1 MLRNKTI
8 LTVLILVILAA
19 AYLRL
24 ANLGVPSFWV
34 DELDF
39 VDAAKSMLRVGEPL
53 LDSGYPY
60 PRAPLQTYALMA
72 SFKLFGVSEFSS
84 RLPSAIFGILSIPLI
99 FIIGRGWFNE
109 RVGLLSALFLAVSPF
124 AIGWSRAC
132 RMYALFQLLFLA
144 GAYFFYRGF
153 ENPPVSPFKKGGAEK
168 FPPDKGGLRGVFQR
182 WQLNLPYLLLGGFF
196 LLLSY
201 STHQNAGLF
210 LLTFIAYLLLMAI
223 AAVFQQGF
231 FEALKSKYVILMT
244 TILGTLVLAYLVL
257 PPMREFVIY
266 AAEYQPKWAEVA
278 SAQNP
283 WRIFEFFFGAE
294 RLPFN
299 LLFIGGAIL
308 ILVNWNRV
316 GVFTLLTFFVP
327 VILFSFVF
335 QYRKNDYVFHVYPLF
350 YLVGAVALDFVIVK
364 LSEVKFFDAV
374 FNRFAVSG
382 KTPPFIPPQG
392 GNGMGVPP
400 RAGNKIDAS
409 PQKSDQKSVPPQE
422 GENFP
427 PYQGGIKGGLSR
439 LPKEAIIVVACLL
452 WLPLTFNF
460 RFAQKI
466 PRLPDGNFNGAI
478 YHNEWK
484 EAAAFL
490 KGKVSDEDVLMSTL
504 PLTVKHYLG
513 RAEYNLN
520 VSNGDLAR
528 EKNIVAA
535 DGRLIDFY
543 SGADII
549 EDVAELQS
557 VLEAHPSGWLV
568 VDNYRFE
575 NDVYVP
581 AAMCEFMLSRV
592 KKVHETKNKTVSVY
606 RWEKASQPPSGDSS
620 LDPAGGE
627 VACPKIGNVISN
639 PDAFAFCR
647 GEKSGN
653 AQVVLSQISRCARND
668 TASLM
673 IKETLN

>member
-1 MLRNKTI
+1 MRKRGCLRNKSVVI
-8 LTVLILVILAA
+8 ILVITLAA

-60 PRAPLQTYALMA
+60 PRAPLQTYSLMA

-99 FIIGRGWFNE
+99 FIIGRGLFNE

-124 AIGWSRAC
+124 AIGWSRGC

-144 GAYFFYRGF
+144 GVYFFYRGF
-153 ENPPVSPFKKGGAEK
+153 ENPPVSPFKKGGAGE
-168 FPPDKGGLRGVFQR
+168 FPLDKGGRPVVSPLEGGLRGVFRR
-182 WQLNLPYLLLGGFF
+182 WQRSLPYLLLAGFF

-210 LLTFIAYLLLMAI
+210 LLSFIAYLLMMGISSTVKEGFI
-223 AAVFQQGF
+223 AT
-231 FEALKSKYVILMT
+231 LKSKYVILLT
-244 TILGTLVLAYLVL
+244 AILGGLVLAYNVL
-257 PPMREFVIY
+257 PPIREFVSY

-283 WRIFEFFFGAE
+283 WRIFDFFFGSE
-294 RLPFN
+294 KLPFN
-299 LLFIGGAIL
+299 LLFIGGTIL
-308 ILVNWNRV
+308 IFKSWNRA
-316 GVFTLLTFFVP
+316 GVFALLTFFIP
-327 VILFSFVF
+327 VVLFSFVF

-350 YLVGAVALDFVIVK
+350 YLVGAVALDVFIVK
-364 LSEVKFFDAV
+364 LGSLKFVETATTRLLAALGMTCSSELHSSAKNVIV
-374 FNRFAVSG
+374 
-382 KTPPFIPPQG
+382 I
-392 GNGMGVPP
+392 
-400 RAGNKIDAS
+400 
-409 PQKSDQKSVPPQE
+409 
-422 GENFP
+422 
-427 PYQGGIKGGLSR
+427 GLC
-439 LPKEAIIVVACLL
+439 IL

-490 KGKVSDEDVLMSTL
+490 KDKISDDDVLMSTL
-504 PLTVKHYLG
+504 PLTVKHYVG

-520 VSNGDLAR
+520 ISNSDLAR

-549 EDVAELQS
+549 EDVPELQA
-557 VLEAHPSGWLV
+557 VLDAHPNGWLV

-581 AAMCEFMLSRV
+581 AAMRDFLLLRV
-592 KKVHETKNKTVSVY
+592 RKVHETKNKTVSVY
-606 RWEKASQPPSGDSS
+606 RWEKASVPPSGDSS
-620 LDPAGGE
+620 LDPVGGE
-627 VACPKIGNVISN
+627 VALLKIGNVISCLQQAGE
-639 PDAFAFCR
+639 PRRFCFL
-647 GEKSGN
+647 SG
-653 AQVVLSQISRCARND
+653 
-668 TASLM
+668 
-673 IKETLN
+673 

>member
-1 MLRNKTI
+1 MSRNKSIIIVLAFI
-8 LTVLILVILAA
+8 LLA

-60 PRAPLQTYALMA
+60 PRAPLFTYSLMA

-84 RLPSAIFGILSIPLI
+84 RLPSAIFGILAIPMMFVL
-99 FIIGRGWFNE
+99 GRGMFNE
-109 RVGLLSALFLAVSPF
+109 RVGLLSALFLTISPF

-144 GAYFFYRGF
+144 GAYFFYLGF
-153 ENPPVSPFKKGGAEK
+153 EHGHPPKFPFKGGLEKEKGGRHLFSPLEV
-168 FPPDKGGLRGVFQR
+168 GLRGVFQR
-182 WQLNLPYLLLGGFF
+182 WQLNLSYLLLAGLS
-196 LLLSY
+196 LLGSY

-210 LLTFIAYLLLMAI
+210 LLTFIAYLLMMGI
-223 AAVFQQGF
+223 ATAVNDGLTV
-231 FEALKSKYVILMT
+231 ALKSKYVILLAM
-244 TILGTLVLAYLVL
+244 ILGALVLAYIVL
-257 PPMREFVIY
+257 PPIREFVTY

-283 WRIFEFFFGAE
+283 WRIFEFFFDSGK
-294 RLPFN
+294 LPFN
-299 LLFIGGAIL
+299 LLFVAGTIL
-308 ILVNWNRV
+308 ILKNWNRA
-316 GVFTLLTFFVP
+316 GVFMLLTFFVP
-327 VILFSFVF
+327 IVLFSFVF

-350 YLVGAVALDFVIVK
+350 YLIGAVALNFLIVK
-364 LSEVKFFDAV
+364 LGSLKFIESAMTSPLIPLQ
-374 FNRFAVSG
+374 RG
-382 KTPPFIPPQG
+382 KKGVPPQG
-392 GNGMGVPP
+392 S
-400 RAGNKIDAS
+400 R
-409 PQKSDQKSVPPQE
+409 
-422 GENFP
+422 ENLP
-427 PYQGGIKGGLSR
+427 PYQGGIKGGFGRLS
-439 LPKEAIIVVACLL
+439 KESILIVVCLI
-452 WLPLTFNF
+452 WLPFTFNF
-460 RFAQKI
+460 RLAQKI
-466 PRLPDGNFNGAI
+466 PRLPDGSFNGAI

-490 KGKVSDEDVLMSTL
+490 KDKVTDSDVLMSTL
-504 PLTVKHYLG
+504 PLTVKHYFG

-549 EDVAELQS
+549 EDVPELQS
-557 VLEAHPSGWLV
+557 VLAAHPTGWLV

-581 AAMCEFMLSRV
+581 AAMRDFLLSRV

-606 RWEKASQPPSGDSS
+606 HWEKASEPPSGDSS
-620 LDPAGGE
+620 LDPTGGE
-627 VACPKIGNVISN
+627 VAQFSLECGDCVVAALTQSMHSKLSKQNDV
-639 PDAFAFCR
+639 AFYF
-647 GEKSGN
+647 
-653 AQVVLSQISRCARND
+653 
-668 TASLM
+668 
-673 IKETLN
+673 

>member
-1 MLRNKTI
+1 MRKRGCLRNKSVVI
-8 LTVLILVILAA
+8 ILVITLAA

-60 PRAPLQTYALMA
+60 PRAPLQTYSLMA

-99 FIIGRGWFNE
+99 FIIGRGLFNE

-124 AIGWSRAC
+124 AIGWSRGC

-144 GAYFFYRGF
+144 GVYFFYRGF
-153 ENPPVSPFKKGGAEK
+153 ENPPVSPFKKGGAGE
-168 FPPDKGGLRGVFQR
+168 FPLDKGGRPVVSPLEGGLRGVFRR
-182 WQLNLPYLLLGGFF
+182 WQRSLPYLLLAGFF

-210 LLTFIAYLLLMAI
+210 LLSFIAYLLMMGISSTVKEGFI
-223 AAVFQQGF
+223 AT
-231 FEALKSKYVILMT
+231 LKSKYVILLT
-244 TILGTLVLAYLVL
+244 AILGGLVLAYNVL
-257 PPMREFVIY
+257 PPIREFVSY

-283 WRIFEFFFGAE
+283 WRIFDFFFGSE
-294 RLPFN
+294 KLPFN
-299 LLFIGGAIL
+299 LLFIGGTIL
-308 ILVNWNRV
+308 IFKSWNRA
-316 GVFTLLTFFVP
+316 GVFALLTFFIP
-327 VILFSFVF
+327 VVLFSFVF

-350 YLVGAVALDFVIVK
+350 YLVGAVALDVFIVK
-364 LSEVKFFDAV
+364 LGSLKFVETATTRFLAALGMTCSSELHS
-374 FNRFAVSG
+374 FAKNV
-382 KTPPFIPPQG
+382 I
-392 GNGMGVPP
+392 V
-400 RAGNKIDAS
+400 I
-409 PQKSDQKSVPPQE
+409 
-422 GENFP
+422 
-427 PYQGGIKGGLSR
+427 GLC
-439 LPKEAIIVVACLL
+439 IL

-490 KGKVSDEDVLMSTL
+490 KDKISDDDVLMSTL
-504 PLTVKHYLG
+504 PLTVKHYVG

-520 VSNGDLAR
+520 ISNSDLAR

-549 EDVAELQS
+549 EDVPELQA
-557 VLEAHPSGWLV
+557 VLDAHPNGWLV

-581 AAMCEFMLSRV
+581 AAMRDFLLLRV
-592 KKVHETKNKTVSVY
+592 RKVHETKNKTVSVY
-606 RWEKASQPPSGDSS
+606 RWEKASVPPSGDSS
-620 LDPAGGE
+620 LDPVGGE
-627 VACPKIGNVISN
+627 VALLKIGNVISCLQQAGE
-639 PDAFAFCR
+639 PRRFCFL
-647 GEKSGN
+647 SG
-653 AQVVLSQISRCARND
+653 
-668 TASLM
+668 
-673 IKETLN
+673 

>member
-1 MLRNKTI
+1 MLKNKTI
-8 LTVLILVILAA
+8 LTVLIFVILAA

-60 PRAPLQTYALMA
+60 PRAPLQTYSLMA
-72 SFKLFGVSEFSS
+72 SFKLLGVSEFSS

-124 AIGWSRAC
+124 AIGWSRGC

-153 ENPPVSPFKKGGAEK
+153 EHGHPPESLPTRGQPPPQSPL
-168 FPPDKGGLRGVFQR
+168 KGGLEKERGGLRRVFQR
-182 WQLNLPYLLLGGFF
+182 WQLNLPYLLLAGLL

-210 LLTFIAYLLLMAI
+210 LLTFMAYIFLIGISTAI
-223 AAVFQQGF
+223 KDGF
-231 FEALKSKYVILMT
+231 FAALKSKYIILLI
-244 TILGTLVLAYLVL
+244 TILGGLILAYLVL
-257 PPMREFVIY
+257 PPIRDFVTY

-283 WRIFEFFFGAE
+283 WRIFEFFFGAV

-299 LLFIGGAIL
+299 LLFVVGTIWIFK
-308 ILVNWNRV
+308 NWNRA

-327 VILFSFVF
+327 VVLFSFVF

-350 YLVGAVALDFVIVK
+350 YLVGAVALDFVIAK
-364 LSEVKFFDAV
+364 LNEVKFFDPV
-374 FNRFAVSG
+374 FGRFTASG
-382 KTPPFIPPQG
+382 TTPPFVPPQG
-392 GNGMGVPP
+392 GNETGV
-400 RAGNKIDAS
+400 S
-409 PQKSDQKSVPPQE
+409 PQEGDQKDVLPQE
-422 GENFP
+422 GENLP
-427 PYQGGIKGGLSR
+427 PYQGGTKGGFLR
-439 LPKEAIIVVACLL
+439 PRTELVLTVLCLF

-490 KGKVSDEDVLMSTL
+490 KDKISDSDVLMSTL
-504 PLTVKHYLG
+504 PLTVKHYVG

-557 VLEAHPSGWLV
+557 VLAAHPNGWLV
-568 VDNYRFE
+568 VDNYRFK

-581 AAMCEFMLSRV
+581 AAMREFLLTRV

-606 RWEKASQPPSGDSS
+606 RWERVSEPPSGDSS
-620 LDPAGGE
+620 LDPTGGE
-627 VACPKIGNVISN
+627 VAWSLECGDCVAAALTQSMHSKFLTRSFRICN
-639 PDAFAFCR
+639 PERR
-647 GEKSGN
+647 GEKG
-653 AQVVLSQISRCARND
+653 I
-668 TASLM
+668 
-673 IKETLN
+673 

>member
-1 MLRNKTI
+1 LKSKTAFTI
-8 LTVLILVILAA
+8 LIFITLAA

-84 RLPSAIFGILSIPLI
+84 RLPSAIFGILSIPLL
-99 FIIGRGWFNE
+99 FIIGRGLFNE

-124 AIGWSRAC
+124 AIGWSRGC

-144 GAYFFYRGF
+144 GVYFFYRGF
-153 ENPPVSPFKKGGAEK
+153 ENPPVSPFKKGGAGE
-168 FPPDKGGLRGVFQR
+168 FPLDKGGRPVVSPLEGGLRGVFRR
-182 WQLNLPYLLLGGFF
+182 WQRSLPYLLLAGFF

-210 LLTFIAYLLLMAI
+210 LLTFIAYLLMMGISSTVKEGFI
-223 AAVFQQGF
+223 AT
-231 FEALKSKYVILMT
+231 LKSKYVILLT
-244 TILGTLVLAYLVL
+244 AILGGLVLAYIVL
-257 PPMREFVIY
+257 PPIREFVSY

-283 WRIFEFFFGAE
+283 WRIFDFFFGSE
-294 RLPFN
+294 KLPFN
-299 LLFIGGAIL
+299 LLFIGGTIL
-308 ILVNWNRV
+308 IFKSWNRA
-316 GVFTLLTFFVP
+316 GVFALLTFFIP
-327 VILFSFVF
+327 VVLFSFVF

-350 YLVGAVALDFVIVK
+350 YLIGAVALDFVIVK

-374 FNRFAVSG
+374 VRRFAAAG
-382 KTPPFIPPQG
+382 KTPPLIPPQG
-392 GNGMGVPP
+392 GNRPVRFSKNM
-400 RAGNKIDAS
+400 I
-409 PQKSDQKSVPPQE
+409 
-422 GENFP
+422 
-427 PYQGGIKGGLSR
+427 LT
-439 LPKEAIIVVACLL
+439 VVCIL
-452 WLPLTFNF
+452 WLPFTFNF

-490 KGKVSDEDVLMSTL
+490 KDKISEGDVFISTL
-504 PLTVKHYLG
+504 PLTVKHYVG

-520 VSNGDLAR
+520 ISNSDLAR

-557 VLEAHPSGWLV
+557 VLDAHPNGWLV

-581 AAMCEFMLSRV
+581 AAMREFMLTRA

-606 RWEKASQPPSGDSS
+606 RWEKASVPPSGDSS
-620 LDPAGGE
+620 LDPTGGE
-627 VACPKIGNVISN
+627 VACFKLGDVISN
-639 PDAFAFCR
+639 ADAFPQSGSALPIVRVRNLTAIDPTPFVTVFGGVHRRELNR
-647 GEKSGN
+647 GVHRPSTFFDK
-653 AQVVLSQISRCARND
+653 C
-668 TASLM
+668 
-673 IKETLN
+673 

>member
-1 MLRNKTI
+1 VSKSKSF
-8 LTVLILVILAA
+8 VLLFLITLAA

-60 PRAPLQTYALMA
+60 PRAPLQTYSLMA

-84 RLPSAIFGILSIPLI
+84 RLPSAIFGILSIPLL
-99 FIIGRGWFNE
+99 FIIGRGLFNE
-109 RVGLLSALFLAVSPF
+109 RVGLLSALFLTVSPF
-124 AIGWSRAC
+124 AIGWSRGC

-153 ENPPVSPFKKGGAEK
+153 ENPPVSPFKKGGAISPLE
-168 FPPDKGGLRGVFQR
+168 GGLRGVFRR
-182 WQLNLPYLLLGGFF
+182 WQINIPYLILAALF

-210 LLTFIAYLLLMAI
+210 LLTFIAYLLLIGISIAI
-223 AAVFQQGF
+223 KDGLTT
-231 FEALKSKYVILMT
+231 ALKGKYVILLAAV
-244 TILGTLVLAYLVL
+244 LGGLVLAYIVL
-257 PPMREFVIY
+257 PPIREFVTY

-283 WRIFEFFFGAE
+283 WRIFEFFFDSE
-294 RLPFN
+294 KLPFN
-299 LLFIGGAIL
+299 LLFIGGTIL
-308 ILVNWNRV
+308 ILKKWNRA

-327 VILFSFVF
+327 VVLFSFVF

-350 YLVGAVALDFVIVK
+350 YLVGAVALDFLIAKLNEVK
-364 LSEVKFFDAV
+364 LFDAV
-374 FNRFAVSG
+374 LGRFSAFG
-382 KTPPFIPPQG
+382 KTPPFIPPPGVNKTGVSLQG
-392 GNGMGVPP
+392 E
-400 RAGNKIDAS
+400 K
-409 PQKSDQKSVPPQE
+409 
-422 GENFP
+422 ENLP
-427 PYQGGIKGGLSR
+427 LYQRGTKGDSAR
-439 LPKEAIIVVACLL
+439 LPKEAILIIVCLL

-484 EAAAFL
+484 EAATFL
-490 KGKVSDEDVLMSTL
+490 ERKISDSDVLMSTL

-557 VLEAHPSGWLV
+557 VLDSHPTGWLV

-581 AAMCEFMLSRV
+581 AAMREFMLSRA

-606 RWEKASQPPSGDSS
+606 RWEKVSEPPNGDSS
-620 LDPAGGE
+620 LDVVGGE
-627 VACPKIGNVISN
+627 VAWLKTNKCHFLPAAGRRTLTSFV
-639 PDAFAFCR
+639 R
-647 GEKSGN
+647 
-653 AQVVLSQISRCARND
+653 VRNLEMHRSCSTRFLAALEMTRSFD
-668 TASLM
+668 F
-673 IKETLN
+673 